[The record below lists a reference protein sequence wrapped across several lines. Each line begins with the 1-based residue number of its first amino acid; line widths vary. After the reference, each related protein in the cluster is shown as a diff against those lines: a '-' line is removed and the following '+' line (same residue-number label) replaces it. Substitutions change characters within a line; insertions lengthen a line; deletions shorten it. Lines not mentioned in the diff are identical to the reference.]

1 MAAPAPQD
9 WASVLEPPGADGQLN
24 FVPRVGSAPYTRQDY
39 WEFRFAQEDSH
50 EWLCGY
56 AAFRELVHRYVPDRA
71 ARILLVGTGNCALPM
86 ELADDGYARV
96 TVTDYSVACV
106 ERMRAKTAATHP
118 GLVWEVA
125 DMTRLAGYADGAFD
139 AVLDK
144 AAMDAILADGGDS
157 WDPPEALL
165 ATAEAVVSETA
176 RVLAPGGVYLQL
188 TFSQPHFRRR
198 YLQQAPGRWA
208 ASAHHAVPAGFG
220 YFLFAMT
227 KPQQQQAPAEP
238 ATTALAAAT
247 TAQ

>member
-1 MAAPAPQD
+1 MAAPTQD
-9 WASVLEPPGADGQLN
+9 WAAVLEPPGPDGQLN

-56 AAFRELVHRYVPDRA
+56 AAFRDLVHRYVPDRA

-96 TVTDYSVACV
+96 TATDYSVSCV
-106 ERMRAKTAATHP
+106 ERMRAKTAASHP

-125 DMTRLAGYADGAFD
+125 DMTRLAAYADGAFD
-139 AVLDK
+139 VVLDK

-157 WDPPEALL
+157 WDPPEGLL
-165 ATAEAVVSETA
+165 ATAEAVVAETA

-188 TFSQPHFRRR
+188 TFSQPHFRKR

-208 ASAHHAVPAGFG
+208 SLTSHTIPAGFG
-220 YFLFAMT
+220 YFLFALT
-227 KPQQQQAPAEP
+227 KPAAAADAAAEP
-238 ATTALAAAT
+238 AAAAA
-247 TAQ
+247 AQ